1 MACTRQQKERK
12 RQLQGYRPSIVFPS
26 FMDINIKRPT
36 LCTAK
41 WTTNCPL
48 VHSRRHSSSYRH
60 LFFFLS
66 GHHFPKGKKKTCIFR
81 TNCPS
86 QRFRSLFF
94 LFFQPCSSLLA
105 SSFFFSVVSFINFI
119 FRSFEGGNHP
129 SRSPD
134 VIQSL
139 ARVTLLRFPKLRM
152 TDASERRH
160 KRKDRLEIHR
170 LECFYL
176 LFSTCA
182 YTHTM
187 AIHPRAWP

>member
-1 MACTRQQKERK
+1 MHSAAEREKEATSRLSSLNCLSFIYGYKYQKAHPMYSKVDDELPSGTLTQTFH
-12 RQLQGYRPSIVFPS
+12 QLP
-26 FMDINIKRPT
+26 
-36 LCTAK
+36 
-41 WTTNCPL
+41 PL
-48 VHSRRHSSSYRH
+48 V
-60 LFFFLS
+60 FFFSLATT
-66 GHHFPKGKKKTCIFR
+66 FQKAKKKTCIFR